1 MATRS
6 KAPKMLLMKIDAVK
20 EITISVVDIEVKI
33 TLNIGYPE
41 NLN

>member
-1 MATRS
+1 
-6 KAPKMLLMKIDAVK
+6 MLLMKIDAVK

-33 TLNIGYPE
+33 TLNIGCPE